1 MTQFFH
7 EPDGTVRVLRDGY
20 PVTHTAV
27 FSADQWRAVE
37 EHVLFAAVRRVREE
51 HAHLL
56 APLVEEV
63 ADIQEADPLEG
74 FRRTIEGAQAFQA
87 EADAAGWGR
96 PADG

>member
-27 FSADQWRAVE
+27 FSPDQWQAVQ
-37 EHVLFAAVRRVREE
+37 EHVLFHAVRRVREE
-51 HAHLL
+51 NAHLL
-56 APLVEEV
+56 APLVEDVTEV
-63 ADIQEADPLEG
+63 EDDDELAQ

-87 EADAAGWGR
+87 AADEAGYGR
-96 PADG
+96 PQ